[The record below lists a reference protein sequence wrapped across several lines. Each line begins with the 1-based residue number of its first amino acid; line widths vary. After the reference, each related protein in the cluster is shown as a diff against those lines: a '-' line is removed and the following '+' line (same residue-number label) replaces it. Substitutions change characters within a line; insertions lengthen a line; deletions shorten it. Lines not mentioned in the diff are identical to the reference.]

1 MTRWWVTATAV
12 AVPGVLA
19 VFAAIGGALLLPFH
33 PEGSGQGESTE
44 ERSDTAHVLEAAKAR
59 IAEESVGGAR
69 TPAMEAAPDARHD
82 GAMPRRT
89 PTPTRTST
97 PTPPEG
103 YAFVGHAGEMR
114 KAAMMA
120 RGADDPLADGVP
132 DWLHPSAGVPALA
145 GQAAQAGR
153 GWTFGWIARGAGTT
167 RTDLSNALRG
177 AGAEVVGAFGASGRL
192 VRVRLPGDAEDLR
205 AIAALD
211 VVAGLGAAPPE
222 SKLAGFGPELPYGIA
237 PVYVTLMAEDA
248 DGRWRRAMESLG
260 AVVGAYD
267 PGLRVYAANA
277 DRAVIEALA
286 MADWVLAVEPIPVV
300 RATHDTAVPAM
311 GADALRRHDGA
322 PGIFVGADGASVPVA
337 VMDTGLN
344 VRHPD
349 IATHRDSICGANFVY
364 GSRDIDP
371 YAEDDDLWIDA
382 NGHGTHVTGTVA
394 GNGFVAQRFAGMA
407 PGVRH
412 IRFAKVLSMFGSGVG
427 DSVRRGMDFLS
438 TASGCDDDAGVASE
452 RLIKPLIVNMSLS
465 ARALTHE
472 GRGASARKLDAMV
485 WSHRQLYV
493 VAQGNS
499 DIHSFSNYGAAKNSL
514 AVGAAM
520 DGGALA
526 PFSSHGPTFDGRLAP
541 NVVGT
546 GMGVNSALGD
556 GSKLAYR
563 KISGT
568 SMASPAVAGVA
579 ALLMDAAPAHQE
591 HPALTR
597 ARLMASAIRPD
608 PWLAEGGGFPL
619 DNTEGPGPVQ
629 ARFGMGKVSARTAV
643 LQRDTADGWTTG
655 SATAALDDGVY
666 AWQDIDVPA
675 GAHRLDLVMTWDE
688 PPADALASTVLNDI
702 DLWLDRDGDCGA
714 AACGEHASRSRIDN
728 VEWIVVRNP
737 EPGTYR
743 AKVAAHRV
751 YTDAP
756 RAALAWTVVR
766 GPSTPTLSVEAD
778 RPRLSGS
785 GEHELTLTLTADGYV
800 AAGTRL
806 HIDCRAEEHSIC
818 TDLVTIEGVTVSRED
833 GIAVDLDNDAERPS
847 PAEYDAIDSPL
858 GFGTSIP
865 VGEITSGERREVTLR
880 IAVAD
885 DASAGASLHFTAS
898 AWNGRAGSAAVR
910 VGSGSLLD
918 IERPPNDR
926 FAEAA
931 AIEGLDGSV
940 ALDLLHATPEP
951 GEPVAAPRE
960 RRPAGSVWYAW
971 KAPSDGPFRFRVP
984 AVAGGDEENGDI
996 ARYDRVQVFEGDAV
1010 SGLDEVAG
1018 GLWGATFFAAGG
1030 RAYRVRVANSSRG
1043 TPMDLQWSRGERP
1056 ANDDFA
1062 AAAVLSGESGAI
1074 DGSSA
1079 GATLE
1084 EGESFGS
1091 LAATTWYRWTAPD
1104 DGGWAFRAAGQL
1116 ILVFEGDGLGALRLV
1131 SGRPNPVARFPAG
1144 ADREYHIAVAE
1155 ADAYGRTGD
1164 YSLTWVGVADSQDND
1179 AFSQALPIDRAA
1191 SEQEVLVDRTATV
1204 QPGEP
1209 PETGVRT
1216 RWWAWEVPADGRYTW
1231 RVGAADDPVPTFS
1244 KLRVTLFR
1252 GIDLA
1257 DLELAAELG
1266 PGPPYGIA
1274 LDAVGGEN
1282 YRIAVGVRNGD
1293 EVAFAYFG
1301 GGLFGRLSW
1310 GLTPNNDE
1318 PGGAAAVAGAS
1329 GSVSGSTAF
1338 ATGGSG
1344 ERSEVLGSST
1354 LWWTYEADAS
1364 GWLRFAADG
1373 DGGPWRLVVHRESAD
1388 GGLEAVAASALQ
1400 GGEGDAVEVFFEA
1413 EEGVRYTISLGA
1425 AGGSG
1430 GDFTLR
1436 WDPTDAPTWLRYAGR
1451 LADGDRDARGN
1462 PVEIRGPADLAIHA
1476 SGTALYLASEL
1487 GLQVFGRDAASG
1499 ELKFVQLLDTGPHG
1513 EPVRLLWDATR
1524 RRLLVDECG
1533 NWRSFAEVGDG
1544 PELEDLGAPPVEDD
1558 PGSCA
1563 DELLM
1568 DGRGSHLYRLAGQT
1582 IEHFAVD
1589 DGGGLRFADAV
1600 DAGQE
1605 LKAAVLSGEGGYL
1618 YASSYDRLLLFEREP
1633 DTGILTRM
1641 PYEGDELSWSRWVGF
1656 EQPDGQALAI
1666 TDNDTHLFVLDRFG
1680 ARVNLYSL
1688 DDPAEPDRLDVLE
1701 RFWEAPR
1708 GSDYCRFA
1716 DARSASTAVD
1726 VFCPGVAFAAQ
1737 WDSEKRALAGT
1748 EFLGPGAG
1756 EDGRMMPPFAAPIA
1770 LAAAPDDRHLY
1781 LATPRQGILV
1791 FARDAPAPAEEAGVP
1806 DLAIQRVWSSPAE
1819 PAAGSSFRL
1828 SALVRNRGA
1837 ARSDG
1842 ATLLFYRS
1850 GDGRISA
1857 ADAEIGSV
1865 PLGTLAA
1872 AGTRGRSVEAMAPAT
1887 PGTYHYGAC
1896 VDPPGSGDRGGCSE
1910 AVRVTVTEAQPGA
1923 PDLVADTPSVDET
1936 NPGPGASF
1944 TLNVVVRNT
1953 GEARSP
1959 ATKLRWYRS
1968 DNATV
1973 STGDAEVGTDSVG
1986 ALAAGADTDRSVTLT
2001 ATSQAGAFWY
2011 GACVDRVP
2019 AESDTGNNC
2028 SDGVEVQ
2035 VGGGNVGGGQ
2045 DDDHGEGFA
2054 DATPVAVPSTTPGD
2068 LEEGGDGDYFAFE
2081 IGATTTVTVET
2092 TGGTD
2097 TLGTLF
2103 DGRGTSLE
2111 TDDDGGS
2118 GTNFR
2123 IEREL
2128 RAGTYH
2134 VEVRGFH
2141 ASVTGP
2147 YTAERARR
2155 RERGLRRPFRHQG
2168 NMSAAKASCGPVID
2182 QEIRRRWEGRQRA
2195 ARNAT

>member
-1 MTRWWVTATAV
+1 MTRWWVTAV

-19 VFAAIGGALLLPFH
+19 VFAAIGGALLLPLHPLHPLH
-33 PEGSGQGESTE
+33 PERPGQGESTE
-44 ERSDTAHVLEAAKAR
+44 ERSDTAHVLEAAQAR

-69 TPAMEAAPDARHD
+69 TPAVEAAPDARHG
-82 GAMPRRT
+82 GALPRR
-89 PTPTRTST
+89 T

-114 KAAMMA
+114 KVPTMA
-120 RGADDPLADGVP
+120 RVADDPLADGVP

-145 GQAAQAGR
+145 RQAAQAGR

-167 RTDLSNALRG
+167 RTELSNALRG
-177 AGAEVVGAFGASGRL
+177 TGAEVVGTSGRL
-192 VRVRLPGDAEDLR
+192 LRARLPGDAEALR
-205 AIAALD
+205 AIGALD
-211 VVAGLGAAPPE
+211 AVAGLGAAPPE
-222 SKLAGFGPELPYGIA
+222 SKLAGFGPDLPYGVA
-237 PVYVTLMAEDA
+237 PVYVTLMVEDA
-248 DGRWRRAMESLG
+248 GGRWRRAMEALG

-267 PGLRVYAANA
+267 AGLRVYAANA

-300 RATHDTAVPAM
+300 EAAHDTAVPAM

-322 PGIFVGADGASVPVA
+322 PGMFVGADGASVPIA

-344 VRHPD
+344 VSHSD
-349 IATHRDSICGANFVY
+349 IATHRDSICGANFAY
-364 GSRDIDP
+364 DSPWSGP

-382 NGHGTHVTGTVA
+382 DGHGTHVTGTVA
-394 GNGFVAQRFAGMA
+394 GNGFVEQRFAGMA

-412 IRFAKVLSMFGSGVG
+412 IRFAKVLDMFGSGSG
-427 DSVRRGMDFLS
+427 EGIRRGMDFLS
-438 TASGCDDDAGVASE
+438 AESGCVDATGVASE
-452 RLIKPLIVNMSLS
+452 RVKPLIVNMSLS
-465 ARALTHE
+465 ACSPVFE
-472 GRGASARKLDAMV
+472 GRDVDARKLDAMV
-485 WSHRQLYV
+485 WKHRQLYV
-493 VAQGNS
+493 VAQSNS
-499 DIHSFSNYGAAKNSL
+499 AIECFSDYGAAKNSL

-541 NVVGT
+541 NVVGA
-546 GMGVNSALGD
+546 GVGVNSALGG
-556 GSKLAYR
+556 GSASSYR
-563 KISGT
+563 KINGT

-579 ALLMDAAPAHQE
+579 ALLLDAVPAHQE

-608 PWLAEGGGFPL
+608 AWLAEGGGFPL
-619 DNTEGPGPVQ
+619 DNTAGPGPVN

-643 LQRDTADGWTTG
+643 LQRDTADGWTAG
-655 SATAALDDGVY
+655 SATAALDDGEY
-666 AWQDIDVPA
+666 AWRDIEVPV
-675 GAHRLDLVMTWDE
+675 GARRLDLLMTWDE
-688 PPADALASTVLNDI
+688 PPVDAMASTVLNDL
-702 DLWLDRDGDCGA
+702 DLWLDRDGDCAA
-714 AACGEHASRSRIDN
+714 AACGERSSTSRMDN
-728 VEWIVVRNP
+728 VEWIVIRNP

-743 AKVAAHRV
+743 AKVVAHRV

-778 RPRLSGS
+778 RSRLPRG
-785 GEHELTLTLTADGYV
+785 GEQELTLTLTADGYV

-818 TDLVTIEGVTVSRED
+818 TDLVTVEGVTVSRED
-833 GIAVDLDNDAERPS
+833 GIAVDLDNDAQRRSPS
-847 PAEYDAIDSPL
+847 AFDAIDSPF

-865 VGEITSGERREVTLR
+865 VGEIASGDRREVALR

-885 DASAGASLHFTAS
+885 EAGAGASLHFTAS

-910 VGSGSLLD
+910 VGPGSVPA
-918 IERPPNDR
+918 IERPANDR

-931 AIEGLDGSV
+931 AIEGLEGLV

-951 GEPVAAPRE
+951 GEPVAAPWE
-960 RRPAGSVWYAW
+960 GRPAGSVWYAW
-971 KAPSDGPFRFRVP
+971 TAPSDGPFRFHVP
-984 AVAGGDEENGDI
+984 AAAGGDEANGDI

-1010 SGLDEVAG
+1010 SELDEVAG
-1018 GLWGATFFAAGG
+1018 GLWGATFFATEGQ
-1030 RAYRVRVANSSRG
+1030 AYRVRVASSSRG
-1043 TPMDLQWSRGERP
+1043 TAMDLRWSVAERP

-1074 DGSSA
+1074 DGGSA

-1084 EGESFGS
+1084 EGESFGR

-1104 DGGWAFRAAGQL
+1104 DGGWAFRAAEKRV
-1116 ILVFEGDGLGALRLV
+1116 LVFEGDGLGALRLV
-1131 SGRPNPVARFPAG
+1131 SGMPNPVARFPAG
-1144 ADREYHIAVAE
+1144 ADHEYHIAVAE
-1155 ADAYGRTGD
+1155 ADAYGRGGD
-1164 YSLTWVGVADSQDND
+1164 YSLTWGPVSTDDWWND
-1179 AFSQALPIDRAA
+1179 TFAEAVLIDHAA
-1191 SEQEVLVDRTATV
+1191 SEQEVFVDGTATV

-1231 RVGAADDPVPTFS
+1231 RVGAADDPIPSFS

-1252 GIDLA
+1252 GA
-1257 DLELAAELG
+1257 GPGDLELAAGMG

-1274 LDAVGGEN
+1274 LDAVEGEN
-1282 YRIAVGVRNGD
+1282 YGIAVGVRNGD
-1293 EVAFAYFG
+1293 EVAFDDFG
-1301 GGLFGRLSW
+1301 QVLFGRLRW
-1310 GLTPNNDE
+1310 GHTPNNDE

-1338 ATGGSG
+1338 ATSGSG

-1364 GWLRFAADG
+1364 GWVRFAVDG
-1373 DGGPWRLVVHRESAD
+1373 GAGPWRLVVHRESAD
-1388 GGLEAVAASALQ
+1388 GGLEAVAASVLQ
-1400 GGEGDAVEVFFEA
+1400 GSESDAVEVLFEA
-1413 EEGVRYTISLGA
+1413 QEGVRYTISLGV

-1436 WDPTDAPTWLRYAGR
+1436 WEPTDAPAWLRYAGR

-1462 PVEIRGPADLAIHA
+1462 PVEIRGPADLVIHA

-1499 ELKFVQLLDTGPHG
+1499 ELKLVQLLDTGPHG
-1513 EPVRLLWDATR
+1513 EHVRLLWDATR
-1524 RRLLVDECG
+1524 KRLLVDECG
-1533 NWRSFAEVGDG
+1533 AWRSFAEVGDG
-1544 PELEDLGAPPVEDD
+1544 PELEDLGALAVEDD

-1563 DELLM
+1563 GELLM
-1568 DGRGSHLYRLAGQT
+1568 DGEGSDVYRLAGQT

-1589 DGGGLRFADAV
+1589 DGGGLRFAEAV
-1600 DAGQE
+1600 DAVQE
-1605 LKAAVLSGEGGYL
+1605 LNAAVLSSKGGYL
-1618 YASSYDRLLLFEREP
+1618 YASSYWRLLLFEREP
-1633 DTGILTRM
+1633 GTGTLTWM
-1641 PYEGDELSWSRWVGF
+1641 PYEGDELTPSRWAHI
-1656 EQPDGQALAI
+1656 EPPDGQALAI
-1666 TDNDTHLFVLDRFG
+1666 TDNDTHLFVFDG
-1680 ARVNLYSL
+1680 SGERVNLYAL

-1701 RFWEAPR
+1701 QFWEAPF

-1726 VFCPGVAFAAQ
+1726 VFCPGVAFTAQ

-1748 EFLGPGAG
+1748 DFLGPGAE
-1756 EDGRMMPPFAAPIA
+1756 EDGRTMPPFAAPIA

-1781 LATPRQGILV
+1781 LATPRHGILV
-1791 FARDAPAPAEEAGVP
+1791 FARDAPPPVVESGAP

-1819 PAAGSSFRL
+1819 PAAGSTFRL

-1842 ATLLFYRS
+1842 ATLRFYRS
-1850 GDGRISA
+1850 GDGSISA

-1865 PLGTLAA
+1865 PLGMLAA

-1896 VDPPGSGDRGGCSE
+1896 VDSPGSGDGGGCSE
-1910 AVRVTVTEAQPGA
+1910 AVRVTVTEERPGA
-1923 PDLVADTPSVDET
+1923 PDLAADAPAVDET

-1944 TLNVVVRNT
+1944 TLNVVVRNA
-1953 GEARSP
+1953 GDARSP

-1968 DNATV
+1968 ENATV
-1973 STGDAEVGTDSVG
+1973 STGDAEVGTASVG
-1986 ALAAGADTDRSVTLT
+1986 ALAAGTDTDSSVTLT
-2001 ATSQAGAFWY
+2001 ARSEAGTFWY

-2028 SDGVEVQ
+2028 SDGVAVQ
-2035 VGGGNVGGGQ
+2035 VGDGNVGGQ
-2045 DDDHGEGFA
+2045 DDDHGDGFVE
-2054 DATPVAVPSTTPGD
+2054 ATPAAVPSTTQG
-2068 LEEGGDGDYFAFE
+2068 
-2081 IGATTTVTVET
+2081 
-2092 TGGTD
+2092 
-2097 TLGTLF
+2097 
-2103 DGRGTSLE
+2103 
-2111 TDDDGGS
+2111 
-2118 GTNFR
+2118 
-2123 IEREL
+2123 
-2128 RAGTYH
+2128 
-2134 VEVRGFH
+2134 
-2141 ASVTGP
+2141 
-2147 YTAERARR
+2147 RR
-2155 RERGLRRPFRHQG
+2155 R
-2168 NMSAAKASCGPVID
+2168 
-2182 QEIRRRWEGRQRA
+2182 
-2195 ARNAT
+2195 